1 MGGIFEGFVE
11 DGGGGNVNG
20 ETLMEVNCGL
30 TRLNARENLGLVFR
44 EAAGVALE
52 GAGGE
57 DEIYVDGNE
66 DILRS

>member
-1 MGGIFEGFVE
+1 V
-11 DGGGGNVNG
+11 
-20 ETLMEVNCGL
+20 EVNCVL

-52 GAGGE
+52 SAGGE
-57 DEIYVDGNE
+57 AEIYVDGNK

>member
-1 MGGIFEGFVE
+1 V
-11 DGGGGNVNG
+11 
-20 ETLMEVNCGL
+20 EVNCVL

-52 GAGGE
+52 DAGGE

-66 DILRS
+66 DILRP

>member
-1 MGGIFEGFVE
+1 
-11 DGGGGNVNG
+11 
-20 ETLMEVNCGL
+20 MEVNCGL

-57 DEIYVDGNE
+57 DEIYVVGNE